1 VTSLQKKW
9 IVFTGTAAFVVL
21 LDQWSKYMVRTR
33 WELQNLDLIP
43 GWLSFHYTK
52 NPGMALG
59 IDILQT
65 SHISIIAIIA
75 TIAIVIYIAR
85 SVNKSPMAFLFLMG
99 LVIGGAIGNLIDR
112 LFIARI
118 MGYGTYLEG
127 HVVDFIHFTLR
138 IGNWPVFPYI
148 FNVAD
153 MAISSAL
160 IFFLLFNKRFVPQDE
175 SESSAARAPRVQSG
189 DASGGDAP
197 IQARD
202 TSLDATSESADT
214 TGSKA

>member
-9 IVFTGTAAFVVL
+9 LVFTGTAVLVIL

-33 WELQNLDLIP
+33 WELQNMDLIP

-153 MAISSAL
+153 VAISSAL
-160 IFFLLFNKRFVPQDE
+160 ILFLLFNKKFVPQEVSVTVD
-175 SESSAARAPRVQSG
+175 STVDSMR
-189 DASGGDAP
+189 
-197 IQARD
+197 
-202 TSLDATSESADT
+202 TSETSIDSPPDTPGTESA
-214 TGSKA
+214 K

>member
-1 VTSLQKKW
+1 VSTLQRKW
-9 IVFTGTAAFVVL
+9 LVFSGTAALVVL

-33 WELQNLDLIP
+33 WELQNMDLIP

-75 TIAIVIYIAR
+75 TITITVYIAR
-85 SVNKSPMAFLFLMG
+85 SVNKSPIAFLFLMG
-99 LVIGGAIGNLIDR
+99 LVIGGAVGNLIDR

-138 IGNWPVFPYI
+138 IGTWPVFPYI

-153 MAISSAL
+153 VAISSAL
-160 IFFLLFNKRFVPQDE
+160 ILFLLFNKRFVPQEEDGQPKANSSPSSSNDTPPEVATE
-175 SESSAARAPRVQSG
+175 SGSSNVP
-189 DASGGDAP
+189 
-197 IQARD
+197 
-202 TSLDATSESADT
+202 TSQ
-214 TGSKA
+214 G

>member
-9 IVFTGTAAFVVL
+9 LVFTGTAVLVIL

-33 WELQNLDLIP
+33 WELQNMDLIP

-75 TIAIVIYIAR
+75 TIAIIIYIAR

-153 MAISSAL
+153 VAISSAL
-160 IFFLLFNKRFVPQDE
+160 ILFLLFNKKFVPQEVSVTVD
-175 SESSAARAPRVQSG
+175 STVDSMR
-189 DASGGDAP
+189 
-197 IQARD
+197 
-202 TSLDATSESADT
+202 TSETSIDSPPDTPGTESA
-214 TGSKA
+214 K

>member
-1 VTSLQKKW
+1 MTSLQKKW
-9 IVFTGTAAFVVL
+9 LVFTGTAVLVIL

-33 WELQNLDLIP
+33 WELQNMDLIP

-153 MAISSAL
+153 VAISSAL
-160 IFFLLFNKRFVPQDE
+160 ILFLLFNKKFVPQEVSVTVD
-175 SESSAARAPRVQSG
+175 STVDSMR
-189 DASGGDAP
+189 
-197 IQARD
+197 
-202 TSLDATSESADT
+202 TSETSIDSPPDTPGTESA
-214 TGSKA
+214 K